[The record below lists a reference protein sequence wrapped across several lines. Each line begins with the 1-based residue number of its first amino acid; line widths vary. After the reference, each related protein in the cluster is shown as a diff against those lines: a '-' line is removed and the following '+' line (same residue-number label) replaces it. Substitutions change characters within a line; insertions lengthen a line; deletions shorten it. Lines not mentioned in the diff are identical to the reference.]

1 MSREGTYQ
9 TKNEC
14 ASTPQCPGMGMLQTK
29 RMSASTPQ
37 CPRRGLSPNKKSM
50 FASTMQYP
58 GVGTLQTKNQCL
70 LPLCNAQGWAISKQK
85 INVCF
90 HYAMP
95 RGGHAPNQ
103 KVCLLPIPIRS
114 KKASLFLRFLLFYF
128 FIISIFTLLYVQ
140 KHNFYS
146 FSLFICSFGC
156 VYKCSNFVTIYCIPS
171 AHKIRLL

>member
-1 MSREGTYQ
+1 MCFHSTMSRDGH
-9 TKNEC
+9 
-14 ASTPQCPGMGMLQTK
+14 A
-29 RMSASTPQ
+29 
-37 CPRRGLSPNKKSM
+37 PNKKNVC
-50 FASTMQYP
+50 FHTTMS
-58 GVGTLQTKNQCL
+58 K
-70 LPLCNAQGWAISKQK
+70 AWALSKQK

-95 RGGHAPNQ
+95 RGGHAPNKKSRFASTMQCPVVGSWHAPNQ

-156 VYKCSNFVTIYCIPS
+156 VYKCSNFVTILYPLS
-171 AHKIRLL
+171 S